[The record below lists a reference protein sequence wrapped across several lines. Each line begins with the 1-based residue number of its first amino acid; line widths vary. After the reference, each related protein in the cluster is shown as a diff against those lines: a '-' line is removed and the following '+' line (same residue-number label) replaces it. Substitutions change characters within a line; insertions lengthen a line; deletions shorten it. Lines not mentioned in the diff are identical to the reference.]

1 MDHVFHQCA
10 SMAWSAKGID
20 GLPLTILCA
29 FYRQKMLIALQ
40 RMHIDSILKHVV
52 IVGEGFSKLTILSSF
67 ISLSFFI
74 CFLQLVGALEHS
86 LFLCPFVT
94 HFGFLCF

>member
-1 MDHVFHQCA
+1 
-10 SMAWSAKGID
+10 MAWLANDINV
-20 GLPLTILCA
+20 LPLTVLCA

-52 IVGEGFSKLTILSSF
+52 IVGEGFSKLTIFSNF
-67 ISLSFFI
+67 VSLSFFI
-74 CFLQLVGALEHS
+74 CFLQSVGALEHN

-94 HFGFLCF
+94 HFGFLRF

>member
-10 SMAWSAKGID
+10 SMAWSTKGIN
-20 GLPLTILCA
+20 GLPLMVLCA

-40 RMHIDSILKHVV
+40 RMHTDSILKHVI
-52 IVGEGFSKLTILSSF
+52 IVGEGSSKLTIFSSF
-67 ISLSFFI
+67 VSLSFFI
-74 CFLQLVGALEHS
+74 CFLQLVGDLEHN

-94 HFGFLCF
+94 HFGFLHL